1 MESEIGVGV
10 VKLKV
15 DFAKLDKDLNRVMP
29 KVRSAVR
36 GGIVIDTKIKTAGMA
51 RDMRAAIK
59 QMPHNTVKMRLDLPA
74 FGRDIRRAAG
84 MVSAFRQSLGQHPLR
99 LNLNTAQAHAQIRAL
114 RQALPPSLNTGVNVN
129 ARGGGGGGGFLSSP
143 FGGSFAGNIA
153 ANVVGRAGGAAMN
166 AGQSVIGAG
175 VGVLSDGIQ
184 SNATLESYEKSL
196 KLVIRDQAKANKLF
210 RELKQLDIDLPV
222 EIDLLAG
229 EAMKLAGAGF
239 EAGKI
244 ADMLVTIADAAAISP
259 VGVNEGTSRA
269 VRAITQM
276 KAKGNIQ
283 MEDLNQLS
291 EIGIPIR
298 QIIQDQ
304 FGMSA
309 GDLGQK
315 TRSGEVSMD
324 DAISGILKGLDSK
337 FGGALEARATTFEG
351 LLDQLTARYKEFAR
365 EISEPIFKD
374 LIGGLK
380 EVVEVLKSPEFKKF
394 TSGVRRVATAGASI
408 AGTVVGNTL
417 GTGKGLA
424 EITADAADLAGFTAG
439 AVAHLYKTGSDK
451 LGPNAAGV
459 SGGVGGF
466 LQTLVAGAVSGNL
479 SDAVMVGMGGRTEAD
494 QKTAMDRAKQTEI
507 DRIKNAKVQGQKS
520 GLAAGFSALV
530 GGKSGLVSSVGGMV
544 AEGSLGTNLSAFGS
558 KAAAGM
564 GLDKL
569 DPMGAF
575 YEQAEKAKQLKA
587 QNDLK
592 SAKEVDRETR
602 DTKARTQGD
611 TDRADFKQRIADA
624 IAANPGIADALRNTE
639 FASTLQRDEKGNLRT
654 QFEVTKLGEGPGA
667 VQMTDFANLNSMI
680 QGQVDQARMAKH
692 AEDTAKATQEL
703 VKIANDTHL
712 TQKEIL
718 KKQDEKLV
726 PIFGP

>member
-1 MESEIGVGV
+1 MAMESEIGVGV

-15 DFAKLDKDLNRVMP
+15 DFAKLDKDLKRVMP
-29 KVRSAVR
+29 KVRSAVK

-74 FGRDIRRAAG
+74 FRRDIRIAAD
-84 MVSAFRQSLGQHPLR
+84 MVHALRHSLGQHPLR
-99 LNLNTAQAHAQIRAL
+99 LNLNTSQAHTQIRNL
-114 RQALPPSLNTGVNVN
+114 RQALRPSLNSNVKVN
-129 ARGGGGGGGFLSSP
+129 ARGNKDDKFISTP
-143 FGGSFAGNIA
+143 FGGSFGGNLA
-153 ANVVGRAGGAAMN
+153 ANAVSSVAGGVMSAATGSVSRGLGLN
-166 AGQSVIGAG
+166 A
-175 VGVLSDGIQ
+175 
-184 SNATLESYEKSL
+184 NLESYEKSL
-196 KLVIRDQAKANKLF
+196 KVVIKDQARANFLF
-210 RELKQLDIDLPV
+210 KELKQLDIDLPV

-229 EAMKLAGAGF
+229 EAVKLAGAGF

-244 ADMLVTIADAAAISP
+244 AKMLLTLTDAAAISP

-269 VRAITQM
+269 VRAFTQM

-324 DAISGILKGLDSK
+324 DAIAGILKGLDAK
-337 FGGALEARATTFEG
+337 FGGALEARADTFEG
-351 LLDQLTARYKEFAR
+351 LLDQVTARYNEFVR
-365 EISEPIFKD
+365 EISHPVFED
-374 LIGGLK
+374 LIEGLK
-380 EVVEVLKSPEFKKF
+380 NVVEVLKSPEFKEF
-394 TSGVRRVATAGASI
+394 TSGVKQVVGAASGIAGQTLENSDMDTGWFANISSIVGFGADVASRNFKASSESNPEDAPTLWDLASIPGMVKYAGAMS
-408 AGTVVGNTL
+408 GGPL
-417 GTGKGLA
+417 SM
-424 EITADAADLAGFTAG
+424 ADLRDSFIG
-439 AVAHLYKTGSDK
+439 AA
-451 LGPNAAGV
+451 
-459 SGGVGGF
+459 
-466 LQTLVAGAVSGNL
+466 
-479 SDAVMVGMGGRTEAD
+479 GGRTKTEVYESLRRSKEKAD
-494 QKTAMDRAKQTEI
+494 AKIEI
-507 DRIKNAKVQGQKS
+507 DRQISMGN
-520 GLAAGFSALV
+520 GLAAGTSGLLTGLADAALGKGAGGLMSGLNASAL
-530 GGKSGLVSSVGGMV
+530 SGLGAKASGLGSAAMSSFYDQAG
-544 AEGSLGTNLSAFGS
+544 
-558 KAAAGM
+558 KARQM
-564 GLDKL
+564 
-569 DPMGAF
+569 
-575 YEQAEKAKQLKA
+575 QS
-587 QNDLK
+587 QNDLRD
-592 SAKEVDRETR
+592 AKDADRETR

-624 IAANPGIADALRNTE
+624 IVANPGIADALRNTE
-639 FASTLQRDEKGNLRT
+639 FASTLQRDENGNLRT

-703 VKIANDTHL
+703 VKIANETHL
-712 TQKEIL
+712 TQKELL